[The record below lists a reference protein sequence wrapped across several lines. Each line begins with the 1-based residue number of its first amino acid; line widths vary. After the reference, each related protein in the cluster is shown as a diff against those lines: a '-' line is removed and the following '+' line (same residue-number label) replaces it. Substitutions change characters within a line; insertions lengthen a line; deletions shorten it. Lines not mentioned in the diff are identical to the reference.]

1 MGEQWKQWQTL
12 FSWTPK
18 SLQIVTAAMKLKDAY
33 SLEAKE
39 SIPSNCGSGEDA
51 WESLSSKKIK
61 EIKPVN
67 PKGTWL
73 WIFIGST
80 DSEASVFWPPPWKSW
95 LIGRDPD
102 ARKDWGQGENGV
114 TWWDGWMASLTRW
127 TGVWASSGSWWWT
140 GKPGMLQSMGS
151 QESDAAEWPNYKLI
165 SAWYFLIFS
174 ISVEIPTLFINCLTS
189 MSIFMPAILN
199 SLSCKSVYLCFINV
213 FFWHFILF
221 FCLEYIPLFL
231 YFPWLCVGF
240 LCFID
245 YSAVC

>member
-1 MGEQWKQWQTL
+1 MIFRKMIATMSETVPNVKHWVWPFTHITAL
-12 FSWTPK
+12 FWGALK
-18 SLQIVTAAMKLKDAY
+18 SLQMMTAAMKLKDAY

-67 PKGTWL
+67 PKGTRL

-127 TGVWASSGSWWWT
+127 TGVWASSRSWWWT

-151 QESDAAEWPNYKLI
+151 QSQMQLSGRTTNW
-165 SAWYFLIFS
+165 FLHGI
-174 ISVEIPTLFINCLTS
+174 
-189 MSIFMPAILN
+189 
-199 SLSCKSVYLCFINV
+199 
-213 FFWHFILF
+213 
-221 FCLEYIPLFL
+221 FL
-231 YFPWLCVGF
+231 YFLSLLKFLLC
-240 LCFID
+240 L
-245 YSAVC
+245 